1 MHTSTYLYSAYTITI
16 CCSAALFTWWRLHL
30 SLQKNIFTA
39 ISQSLPLFSS
49 DILHSTWQF
58 FTRKWRNTK
67 WLDLKLYGI
76 LLGCY
81 GLLWE
86 GRRLDQTT
94 VFRSQVKNHGH
105 WSMVMLSFVVLVLV
119 SLYSEALSV
128 TWQNKSKLNSWKYK
142 GAKS

>member
-1 MHTSTYLYSAYTITI
+1 MLQRCIIYMMEITLKPSKKHIYSHITI
-16 CCSAALFTWWRLHL
+16 FAF
-30 SLQKNIFTA
+30 IFKWYFA
-39 ISQSLPLFSS
+39 F
-49 DILHSTWQF
+49 TWQF
-58 FTRKWRNTK
+58 FTRKWQNTK

-94 VFRSQVKNHGH
+94 VFRSQVKSHGH

-142 GAKS
+142 CAKS